1 MSTIRESGGPSAA
14 SPSDGGRLASEHY
27 GRDSGGSF
35 DIDAIRLSDLGKRI
49 EVLRI
54 DRGVS
59 KQVLARA
66 AGTSRQQLWRV
77 MTGKSELTSTLCQ
90 RLASVLDVDSRTLS
104 SAALSTGSHAPS
116 SVKLSTP
123 RVSLELVP
131 AQSLAVYLESP
142 ALLMRTLRTLPVGDD
157 GVALK
162 CALLNALEDRARTAR
177 LPIPAWLFRVRAS
190 VLDGTT

>member
-1 MSTIRESGGPSAA
+1 MSTIHQPRDSASAPSANA
-14 SPSDGGRLASEHY
+14 VRIASEHDAREA
-27 GRDSGGSF
+27 GESF
-35 DIDAIRLSDLGKRI
+35 EIAGPRLSDLGKRI
-49 EVLRI
+49 EMLRV

-104 SAALSTGSHAPS
+104 SAALSNASHSPS
-116 SVKLSTP
+116 SVTLSP
-123 RVSLELVP
+123 ARLSLDVVP
-131 AQSLAVYLESP
+131 ARSLAAYLESS
-142 ALLMRTLRTLPVGDD
+142 ALLVRTLRTLPADND

-162 CALLNALEDRARTAR
+162 CALLNALEDRARAAR
-177 LPIPAWLFRVRAS
+177 LQIPAWLFRVRAS
-190 VLDGTT
+190 VLDGTL

>member
-1 MSTIRESGGPSAA
+1 MSTIHHPHVPAVATPAIETPV
-14 SPSDGGRLASEHY
+14 ASEHDVR
-27 GRDSGGSF
+27 GPGESF
-35 DIDAIRLSDLGKRI
+35 DAAGPRLSELGKRI
-49 EVLRI
+49 EMLRV

-104 SAALSTGSHAPS
+104 SAAFSGAGPS
-116 SVKLSTP
+116 SASVKLSPP
-123 RVSLELVP
+123 RLSLDIVP
-131 AQSLAVYLESP
+131 ARSLTAYLESS
-142 ALLMRTLRTLPVGDD
+142 ALLVRTLRTLPVGND

-162 CALLNALEDRARTAR
+162 CALLNALEDRARAAR
-177 LPIPAWLFRVRAS
+177 LQIPAWLFRVRAS
-190 VLDGTT
+190 VLDGSL